1 VSLKRMLLSCL
12 LVVFGLAGFAALL
25 FGIWYTHRPL
35 PDAIQNEVLFPG
47 ITYTREIV
55 RDPYP
60 QIRHIVKID
69 LTTPGLSFFVTPQ
82 DNTQGFPYRA
92 RTTSE
97 FLAEHHLQL
106 AINGDY
112 FRPFADNIIQYYPHE
127 GDQGEVSGYTI
138 AQGVVVTAGYSPAKV
153 QRTMFITADNRVTFV
168 EPPAEPVY
176 TAISGKPMALIEG
189 EIPAITTKWHPEY
202 LTDRNPRTA
211 IALDQAGTTLMLFLI
226 DGRQPNYS
234 EGATVPE
241 LGEIIRAHGGWN
253 ALNLDGGGS
262 TTLVI
267 EGADG
272 TPVILNSPIHNRIP
286 GRERPVAN
294 HFGLTIR

>member
-1 VSLKRMLLSCL
+1 MKRRMLFYLLLVSL
-12 LVVFGLAGFAALL
+12 GAAGVGALL
-25 FGIWYTHRPL
+25 FGIWYIFRPL
-35 PDAIQNEVLFPG
+35 PEAIQNVTLFPG

-55 RDPYP
+55 RDPFP

-69 LTTPGLSFFVTPQ
+69 LTTPGLSFLVTPA
-82 DNTQGFPYRA
+82 DNAEGFPYQA
-92 RTTSE
+92 RTTTQFLSE
-97 FLAEHHLQL
+97 QHLQL

-112 FRPFADNIIQYYPHE
+112 FRPFEDIIIRYYPRQ
-127 GDQGEVSGYTI
+127 GDQGEVNGYTV
-138 AQGVVVTAGYSPAKV
+138 ARGEVVTQGYSPLKV
-153 QRTMFITADNRVTFV
+153 QRTLFITADNRVSFI

-189 EIPAITTKWHPEY
+189 EIPPITTKWQPEY
-202 LTDRNPRTA
+202 LTERNPRTA

-234 EGATVPE
+234 EGATLPE
-241 LGEIIRAHGGWN
+241 LGAIIRAHGGWN

-267 EGADG
+267 QGADG
-272 TPVILNSPIHNRIP
+272 KPIILNSPIHNRIP